1 MTPPRTSSAR
11 AVDSSGDGGA
21 TASSRRPKVA
31 QMRAQ
36 LEEIAADA
44 LQLRLALE
52 QRTEPH
58 ILGARAVSV
67 RFGAAPRFIS
77 VE

>member
-1 MTPPRTSSAR
+1 
-11 AVDSSGDGGA
+11 
-21 TASSRRPKVA
+21 
-31 QMRAQ
+31 MRAQ

-58 ILGARAVSV
+58 ILGARRRLALRFALRLRGV
-67 RFGAAPRFIS
+67 R
-77 VE
+77 